1 MDVIMRKTELSDG
14 EWKLMNLLW
23 EKSPRTIGEMVDE
36 LKDDTG
42 WSKSTIFMMLKRMLE
57 REIVR
62 VEDGG
67 RRQQY
72 FPLLE
77 KKDTTLKATRS
88 FLSRVYN
95 GSLGMMVAAIAGEKE
110 LSKGEID
117 ELYQILDEAKKEL
130 K

>member
-1 MDVIMRKTELSDG
+1 MRKTELSDG
-14 EWKLMNLLW
+14 EWKIMNLLW
-23 EKSPRTIGEMVDE
+23 DKAPRTIGEMVDE

-57 REIVR
+57 REIVC

-72 FPLLE
+72 YPLLE
-77 KKDTTLKATRS
+77 KKDTTLKAAKS

-110 LSKGEID
+110 LSRSEID
-117 ELYQILDEAKKEL
+117 ELYQILEEAKKEL